1 MARYLAIGKES
12 SFGQEATSYRY
23 VDLASEDLK
32 TEHEWIMPELAGHRW
47 RRYAIRGTMRVG
59 GSVDAYAQFGSLGA
73 FLLAS
78 LGSVSTSQPDPDG
91 APSVFKHEFMPAEAL
106 PSYTLRVAS
115 EVAGRQF
122 LGCLCSSLE
131 LSVAPGELLGISFG
145 VVGQREEAFSPGE
158 PEWDES
164 PYISFADLANAE
176 IGGSPVS
183 LEALTLTIENDLAD
197 DVFELG
203 SAYLPEIPV
212 QGLSITG
219 SFDLK
224 FKDRTHL
231 DRFLTG
237 EETSLYLRFDGPEIE
252 GGLRYSLEL
261 DLPRIIYKTAGANVS
276 ARDRLVESVE
286 FEALFDPVEGR
297 ILRAVLQNQEAGY

>member
-1 MARYLAIGKES
+1 MARYLAVGKES
-12 SFGQEATSYRY
+12 AFGQEAISYRY
-23 VDLASEDLK
+23 IDIASEDIR
-32 TEHEWIMPELAGHRW
+32 TEHEWIMPELAGYRW
-47 RRYAIRGTMRVG
+47 KRYAMKGTMRVG
-59 GSVDAYAQFGSLGA
+59 GSVDAYAQFGSLGI
-73 FLLAS
+73 FLLAV
-78 LGSVSTSQPDPDG
+78 LGSVSTGQPDPDG
-91 APSVFKHEFMPAEAL
+91 APSVFKHEFTPGDTL
-106 PSYTLRVAS
+106 PSYTLRVVS
-115 EVAGRQF
+115 EITGRQF
-122 LGCLCSSLE
+122 LGCVCSSLE
-131 LSVAPGELLGISFG
+131 LSVAPGELLGVSTEW
-145 VVGQREEAFSPGE
+145 VGQREEAFTPGA

-164 PYISFADLANAE
+164 PYVSFADLASAE
-176 IGGSPVS
+176 VGGSPVS

-197 DVFELG
+197 DAFELG

-212 QGLSITG
+212 QALSITG

-231 DRFLTG
+231 DRFLSG
-237 EETSLYLRFDGPEIE
+237 EETSLYLRFEGPEIE

-276 ARDRLVESVE
+276 GRDRLVESVE